1 MVAARR
7 AVRRRA
13 VLGTRAAH
21 GKELLMDIFG
31 EAWITRHVD
40 YFSDPEAGP
49 DALLND
55 ATEWLHYAHNAIR
68 LLAELGDE
76 HGSVNTP
83 RLRVM
88 LESIAAFIEMGT
100 RCATQAHLRMQW
112 LQVRSE
118 AAQPPA

>member
-1 MVAARR
+1 
-7 AVRRRA
+7 
-13 VLGTRAAH
+13 
-21 GKELLMDIFG
+21 MDIYG
-31 EAWITRHVD
+31 EAWITRHVE

-68 LLAELGDE
+68 WLAELADE
-76 HGSVNTP
+76 HGSVNTQ
-83 RLRVM
+83 RLPVM
-88 LESIAAFIEMGT
+88 LESIAVFIDMGT

-112 LQVRSE
+112 LQVQSE

>member
-1 MVAARR
+1 
-7 AVRRRA
+7 
-13 VLGTRAAH
+13 
-21 GKELLMDIFG
+21 MDIYG
-31 EAWITRHVD
+31 EAWLTRHVE

-68 LLAELGDE
+68 WLAELADE
-76 HGSVNTP
+76 HGSVNTQ
-83 RLRVM
+83 RLPVM
-88 LESIAAFIEMGT
+88 LESIAVFIDMGT

-118 AAQPPA
+118 EHSTIDAESDVS